1 MGNAQG
7 SHGFMDRDPD
17 FKAQATAGWRSA
29 RARELDELGGLDR
42 EPVALGSSFDAR
54 MHFLGEQLQERG
66 EQLQEILAPTSLSK
80 PWDQANRAVG
90 PVQYLNTER
99 RAAERKGEALPL
111 NGSSSNGGA
120 APRPR
125 FLSQGEYQKLKKA
138 ADADLKKR
146 QAALVSS
153 QAPAAAWRSKVHAA
167 RRRTMLVVLTMIR
180 LKRGLHQ
187 PKRFMRFGNLGFI
200 IPQLL
205 DEDCNRF
212 IAEQQHYA
220 SIRAAISTARSKLD
234 SLLRGTAADPPQPLP
249 GPHASPQPSPK
260 TMPGNACP
268 TACDSLTRV
277 YGSGAGTSSMQRPT
291 PPTLSQPNS
300 RAESGRG
307 ESEAAGVAVVTPS
320 TTAPGSATA
329 SVPTSRLL
337 QKQTSADSPQSSQ
350 VGAGAAGQ
358 KPIWGSNL
366 PQRRRSKSAERSLA
380 AARAVRA
387 HRPTSP
393 APTSPPK
400 LTRPASGQ
408 LSSRLTAKTPLSA
421 EPSSC
426 SQLTDVLA
434 PLPGA
439 ISVDSPGGQGAGGG
453 DSSSSSSRWPSGR
466 SGSSSRPAP
475 RSSNGSSRLA
485 AATATASP
493 QNQEADRP
501 LPTLP
506 PPTSPLLPDIHAPRS
521 RNSSGSR
528 PPRPLDST
536 PNGVDCAL
544 QLTTGPAQRLPAL
557 GGVDRSAA
565 AAAGAQGACAGSGQ
579 ERSSAPPLRGKGGPQ
594 ARLPASCGGQDLK
607 ADPRGQAGSAQAQGA
622 AAVPVVKSE
631 DRRALMAALGN
642 ELDQLFDELKRCTK
656 LLGMYVNRVNGA
668 WAEAQTFG
676 PPHVTSITES
686 TAFMKSDHYSLYKAD
701 AMRQL
706 RSGCLAIQVMAA
718 EDYLSVPAAK
728 SLALGTPLSQG
739 SSSSRTGGLQQDLW
753 TADPWELVD
762 SCRPGI
768 MPPTDRI
775 EGLSLGGRILSQL
788 ALAVTS
794 AVGPEALA
802 RLHVLLCINPQ
813 QQEEVVEELCAR
825 HYYGLKRDNI
835 ILVVQPAST
844 GYRYSPEDTAFSP
857 EEAADLAVPCPSPAA
872 ASGSEQAAG
881 PQTAGSGHVLCQMAW
896 AGEAFVLQ
904 EDGLPQP
911 LPLPVFEHLAAHKV
925 EWLLSR
931 RARDLGLLSREGALD
946 LPSLAYSLYVRDTL
960 RVAAVLEVMHTT
972 SAVVARQYDSVVLH
986 HTSKGTDARIVAELR
1001 QAELVTPSVISA
1013 VEAVRG
1019 ASGAKGLAVGLQR
1032 YTLHLP
1038 TITACMASLSSFRPK
1053 LSLSREVLHVSLDL
1067 ADLLSH
1073 AKVRTLAMEARVQA
1087 GQLMSHTALEEV
1099 LPLLQTQDHDPAFRD
1114 VVLRALPAEPAVSVA
1129 ELQAPILVAGNRSH
1143 QKSGYP
1149 LIVFIAKNSISTIAV
1164 AAAANLARAGRDLIQ
1179 LVTFVPTEA
1188 QRGEGDA
1195 MLAGHRRAALRAMVD
1210 VRVDVLVRGA
1220 SGLLDCMEAYVSS
1233 SMAAAGARPLVIMA
1247 SQQLTSNVFG
1257 YVVGSVTLSMVRRLA
1272 GTPVLVVTA
1281 NTKQLP
1287 PKPGMKVMVLAE
1299 AHSKNMLGYVCS
1311 NLLDQ
1316 ARGDRLLLAQVQAS
1330 NLVTRQQAANQRR
1343 ILDAAHTLAF
1353 SHQQPVYKAVASE
1366 GAMDKAMCEMVDQH
1380 GVAIVALQLPPGTK
1394 GMPQQML
1401 TFLRCNRAATLV
1413 YQDMVGRLSM
1423 LRKSG
1428 ALRRSMNVLMAS
1440 PGF

>member
-7 SHGFMDRDPD
+7 SHGFMDRDPN
-17 FKAQATAGWRSA
+17 FKAQAAAGWRSA

-307 ESEAAGVAVVTPS
+307 ESEAAGVAVVPPS

-329 SVPTSRLL
+329 S
-337 QKQTSADSPQSSQ
+337 
-350 VGAGAAGQ
+350 
-358 KPIWGSNL
+358 
-366 PQRRRSKSAERSLA
+366 
-380 AARAVRA
+380 
-387 HRPTSP
+387 
-393 APTSPPK
+393 
-400 LTRPASGQ
+400 
-408 LSSRLTAKTPLSA
+408 
-421 EPSSC
+421 
-426 SQLTDVLA
+426 LTDVLA

-485 AATATASP
+485 AATASN
-493 QNQEADRP
+493 QSQEADRP
-501 LPTLP
+501 LPALP

-536 PNGVDCAL
+536 PNGVDCTL
-544 QLTTGPAQRLPAL
+544 QPTTGPAQRLPAL
-557 GGVDRSAA
+557 GGVDRSA

-718 EDYLSVPAAK
+718 EDYLLVPAAK

-739 SSSSRTGGLQQDLW
+739 GSSSRTGGLQQDLW

-788 ALAVTS
+788 ALAITS

-872 ASGSEQAAG
+872 ASGSEQSSG

-972 SAVVARQYDSVVLH
+972 SAVVARQFDSVVLH

-1073 AKVRTLAMEARVQA
+1073 AKVRTLAMEARLQA

-1114 VVLRALPAEPAVSVA
+1114 VVLRALPAEPAVSVP